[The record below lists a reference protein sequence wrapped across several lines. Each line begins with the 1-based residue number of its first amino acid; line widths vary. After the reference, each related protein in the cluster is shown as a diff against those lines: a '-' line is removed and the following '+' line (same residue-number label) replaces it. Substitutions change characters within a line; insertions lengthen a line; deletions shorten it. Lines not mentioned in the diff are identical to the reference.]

1 MLTMIWRHED
11 KHMPYLEFPI
21 KIDRDQNIK
30 VKDMD
35 LDSAT
40 IWHIRKTL
48 NKWGPISQLTMWEE
62 LTINNIADYLEK
74 GIKYKEDEFY
84 ISYKK
89 TLEAAHRTGLIP
101 EITIG
106 TFLIDDRF
114 KRIPVEYVEDL
125 PRLISVWEKYDRHP
139 ELVEIAKEIINST
152 FI

>member
-1 MLTMIWRHED
+1 MLTMIWKHED
-11 KHMPYLEFPI
+11 RRMPYLEFPLII
-21 KIDRDQNIK
+21 KRDQNIK

-48 NKWGPISQLTMWEE
+48 NKWGPSQLT
-62 LTINNIADYLEK
+62 INQIIDYLEK
-74 GIKYKEDEFY
+74 GIKYKEGEFY

-89 TLEAAHRTGLIP
+89 TLEAASRTGLIP

-125 PRLISVWEKYDRHP
+125 PRLIRVWEKYNNHP
-139 ELVEIAKEIINST
+139 DLVEVAKEIINNT

>member
-1 MLTMIWRHED
+1 MLTMIWKHED
-11 KHMPYLEFPI
+11 RRMPYLEFPI

-35 LDSAT
+35 LNSAT

-48 NKWGPISQLTMWEE
+48 NKWGPSQLT
-62 LTINNIADYLEK
+62 INDVADYLEK
-74 GIKYKEDEFY
+74 GIKYNKGEFY

-89 TLEAAHRTGLIP
+89 TLEAAHCTGLIP

-106 TFLIDDRF
+106 TCLTDVRF

-125 PRLISVWEKYDRHP
+125 PRLIRVWEKYNNHP
-139 ELVEIAKEIINST
+139 DLVEVAKEIINSQ
-152 FI
+152 

>member
-1 MLTMIWRHED
+1 MIWKHED
-11 KHMPYLEFPI
+11 RRMPYLEFPLII
-21 KIDRDQNIK
+21 KRDQNIK

-48 NKWGPISQLTMWEE
+48 NKWGTDI
-62 LTINNIADYLEK
+62 TIGDIADYLEK
-74 GIKYKEDEFY
+74 GIKYKKGEFY

-89 TLEAAHRTGLIP
+89 TLEAASIIGLIP

-106 TFLIDDRF
+106 ILIDDNRF
-114 KRIPVEYVEDL
+114 KRRRVEYVEDL
-125 PRLISVWEKYDRHP
+125 PRLIRVWEKYNNHAD
-139 ELVEIAKEIINST
+139 LVEVAKEIINNT